1 MQLAMSLVGV
11 LSQRLVARSDKE
23 WRIAAREILVSNDAV
38 RNLIITGKTHLLY
51 AVLEVGKKF
60 WMILMDKYLLLLYQ
74 KWVISKDNL
83 LAYARDKDW
92 IQMLINE

>member
-1 MQLAMSLVGV
+1 MQLAMSLVWV

-38 RNLIITGKTHLLY
+38 RNLIITGKTHQLY

-83 LAYARDKDW
+83 LAYARDKDG